1 LTSARAPDPRARRV
15 TVVVFFT
22 AFLDLAGFGIIIP
35 LLPLYVRSMGGTAE
49 TVGIL
54 LSSFSLTQFVATP
67 FLGRL
72 SDAVGR
78 RRVIVT
84 SLGGNAASM
93 LLFAAA
99 TGLHALPL
107 LFVSRIVAGATAGN
121 LAACQAAIADVT
133 TGSERAR
140 GMGRIGAG
148 IGLGLVFGPAIG
160 GWASKL
166 GPMAPPLV
174 AAGLVLIDLVATW
187 LLMPETYAAPTA
199 GVSRSSDLRAL
210 GKLLREPSIVA
221 VLALYF
227 LTFLSMTTLQV
238 ALPLLV
244 SSRFRWSEED
254 VGHVFALYGLVG
266 LLTQGL
272 LIGRLM
278 TALGSRTILLVGAIA
293 TCVGLLVIAFAARA
307 PDAVGGMVMMS
318 LGVGL
323 TNPVLSTLAS
333 EYAGP
338 GRQGAVLG
346 VAQSAGGLARTVGPI
361 GSGVLYTR
369 LGPTTPF
376 VGGALSSLLAM
387 VVVLSMRARPFQ
399 PTRTNG
405 TP

>member
-1 LTSARAPDPRARRV
+1 LTSAPLPDPRARRV

-35 LLPLYVRSMGGTAE
+35 LLPLYVGSMGGTAE

-72 SDAVGR
+72 SDAIGR
-78 RRVIVT
+78 RRVIIT
-84 SLGGNAASM
+84 SLAGNAVSM
-93 LLFAAA
+93 MLFAAA
-99 TGLHALPL
+99 IGLRALPL
-107 LFVSRIVAGATAGN
+107 LFVSRILAGATAGN

-133 TGSERAR
+133 AGSERAR

-148 IGLGLVFGPAIG
+148 IGLGLVFGPALG
-160 GWASKL
+160 GWASKV

-174 AAGLVLIDLVATW
+174 AAGLVLVDLVATW
-187 LLMPETYAAPTA
+187 LLMPETYAGPTA
-199 GVSRSSDLRAL
+199 GVSRSADLRAL
-210 GKLLREPSIVA
+210 GKLLRQRSIVA

-238 ALPLLV
+238 ALPLMV
-244 SSRFRWSEED
+244 SSRFRWTEED

-293 TCVGLLVIAFAARA
+293 SSVGLLVIAFATRA
-307 PDAVGGMVMMS
+307 PDAVAGMVMMS

-338 GRQGAVLG
+338 GQQGAVLG

-361 GSGVLYTR
+361 GSGVLYAR

-387 VVVLSMRARPFQ
+387 VVVLSMRGTRPERA
-399 PTRTNG
+399 P
-405 TP
+405 